1 MASEGEWPAADPRR
15 VPLDEI
21 DADDLRFRITTRSEI
36 DPLAASIGRLGLL
49 QPLLLRASGRRCTI
63 VSGFRRV
70 AACRQLGWREIP
82 ARVLSHAVGDARCA
96 RLAIGEN
103 ALVRPLNLLET
114 ARALA
119 LLVATAPDGR
129 LPAEDAAALALPS
142 HAGLAARLMGL
153 ERLPAAVREGLLE
166 GVIALAM
173 AEALGRLAPD
183 VACAFA
189 RLFRE
194 LGLSLNRQREI
205 VSLVTE
211 IAARERRPALAIL
224 SEPELEEILRAP
236 EADRGHKARLVRR
249 RLHRRRF
256 PAIRRAEENFE
267 SLRRRLDLG
276 EHLQLTPSRDFE
288 GTHVTLTLTFETLE
302 ELSELRGRLDALLLN
317 PSLRRILE
325 GKAEGFAPEPPPPA
339 AHRPSP

>member
-1 MASEGEWPAADPRR
+1 MVSEGEWRSADPRL

-21 DADDLRFRITTRSEI
+21 DADDLHFRITTRIEI

-49 QPLLLRASGRRCTI
+49 QPVLLRTSGRRCII
-63 VSGFRRV
+63 VGGFRRV
-70 AACRQLGWREIP
+70 AACRQLRWREIP
-82 ARVLSHAVGDARCA
+82 ARVLAPSVADACCA

-119 LLVATAPDGR
+119 LLAATAPDGR

-153 ERLPAAVREGLLE
+153 ERLPEAVREGILE
-166 GVIALAM
+166 GAIALAM
-173 AEALGRLAPD
+173 AEELGRLAPE
-183 VACAFA
+183 AASAFA

-211 IAARERRPALAIL
+211 IAARESRPALEIL
-224 SEPELEEILRAP
+224 TEPELKEILRAR
-236 EADRGHKARLVRR
+236 ETDRGHTARQVRR
-249 RLHRRRF
+249 RLRRRRF
-256 PAIRRAEENFE
+256 PAISRAEENFE
-267 SLRRRLDLG
+267 ALRRRLELG
-276 EHLQLTPSRDFE
+276 ERLQLTPPRDYE
-288 GTHVTLTLTFETLE
+288 GTCFTLSLTFETLE
-302 ELSELRGRLDALLLN
+302 QLHELRDRLDTLALR
-317 PSLRRILE
+317 PELRRILE
-325 GKAEGFAPEPPPPA
+325 GKAEGFEPEPLPPTGR
-339 AHRPSP
+339 RPCP